1 MKKIL
6 TLALM
11 LTIVA
16 TTAFSHTTGVVNKK
30 VVETFSKEF
39 ANAESVKWEVTNE
52 VYKATFRI
60 DGQTMFAY
68 YNEAGEQLAVAR
80 NLMVSQLPITLA
92 ADLQDSYKKYPLT
105 ELFEVAADNETA
117 YYATVHSATHEI
129 ILKSTGA
136 SGWSVYKKEKK

>member
-68 YNEAGEQLAVAR
+68 YNEAGEQLAEPVA
-80 NLMVSQLPITLA
+80 LA
-92 ADLQDSYKKYPLT
+92 NPFRADCQPL
-105 ELFEVAADNETA
+105 
-117 YYATVHSATHEI
+117 VHLHTTSA
-129 ILKSTGA
+129 KNRSA
-136 SGWSVYKKEKK
+136 RRK